1 MSGPGTSPMGV
12 STAPPAAESLP
23 GLDRPETFAAP
34 WEAKA
39 FALVVA
45 LHEAGL
51 FAWGEFAQRLSAEI
65 HASPNEPYY
74 RCWFA
79 AAVRLLADKAV
90 IDPRVLAV
98 QAQAVAAFRR
108 ADHQHVARTGP
119 IAVVPG
125 RRDAAVSP
133 ETLTP

>member
-1 MSGPGTSPMGV
+1 MS
-12 STAPPAAESLP
+12 APRPDIPDLP
-23 GLDRPETFAAP
+23 WLDRPETFAAP

-39 FALVVA
+39 FALVVT

-51 FAWGEFAQRLSAEI
+51 FGWREFADRLSAEI
-65 HASPNEPYY
+65 HANPDEAYY

-79 AAVRLLADKAV
+79 AAVRLLAEKAI

-119 IAVVPG
+119 IAVAPG
-125 RRDAAVSP
+125 RP
-133 ETLTP
+133 EAPPP